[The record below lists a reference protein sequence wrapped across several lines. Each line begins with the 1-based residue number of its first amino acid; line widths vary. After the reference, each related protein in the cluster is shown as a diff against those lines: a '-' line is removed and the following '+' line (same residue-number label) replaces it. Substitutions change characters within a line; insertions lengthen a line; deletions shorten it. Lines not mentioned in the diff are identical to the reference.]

1 MTDEADHY
9 RRVVRHCE
17 SGLSL
22 TKASMTRF
30 VMHCL
35 ENNIEICQIW
45 PFNPRFKGSLVCA
58 VVKLRPDQIEAFEAA
73 TGGKLRM
80 PPRVHLNSD
89 RIAANVEKLP

>member
-1 MTDEADHY
+1 MSDQPDHY

-22 TKASMTRF
+22 TKASMARF

-35 ENNIEICQIW
+35 EKNIEICQIW
-45 PFNPRFKGSLVCA
+45 PLNHDIKGSLVCA
-58 VVKLRPDQIEAFEAA
+58 VVKLRPDQIEPFEAS

-80 PPRVHLNSD
+80 PPRAHLNSD
-89 RIAANVEKLP
+89 RRAGIGEEG